1 MLGAVLSLWPIIKE
15 LLKGLGV
22 VKNPEEEK
30 AYQLKLVEL
39 AQREE
44 EYFARSLEAVN
55 ATMQAEAK
63 SEHWMQW
70 SWRPLVGYTFAAVIV
85 NNYIL
90 MPYFPGLQP
99 IVIPSEVWNAML
111 MVLGVAAATR
121 GWQKIEQAR
130 NGNGKPA
137 PVAQPV
143 DKPAPFT
150 SGGGFRK
157 DP

>member
-1 MLGAVLSLWPIIKE
+1 MLGAALSLWPIIKE
-15 LLKGLGV
+15 LLTGLGV
-22 VKNPEEEK
+22 IKNPEEEK

-130 NGNGKPA
+130 NGNGKPT
-137 PVAQPV
+137 PL
-143 DKPAPFT
+143 D
-150 SGGGFRK
+150 
-157 DP
+157 